1 MQWQILMTLWT
12 MPCLLEFI
20 ECGKITLSH
29 RYRTCFPF
37 YEILTSLWLLTK
49 ARFDSTTQM
58 DPGPTTKLL
67 DVAGGTGDIAFRF
80 MNKVCMF
87 SYVYEYAILYSGG
100 QRGPEHWGWCQCS
113 CVRYQQVNAPG
124 LFAFSNEMKNPTSH
138 LRWVNRGQVVW
149 GTPPAYLGLR
159 ATHRCQTILLFG

>member
-1 MQWQILMTLWT
+1 

-20 ECGKITLSH
+20 ESGKITLSH

-37 YEILTSLWLLTK
+37 YEILTLLWLLTE
-49 ARFDSTTQM
+49 AQNDLTTQM

-100 QRGPEHWGWCQCS
+100 QRGPEH
-113 CVRYQQVNAPG
+113 
-124 LFAFSNEMKNPTSH
+124 
-138 LRWVNRGQVVW
+138 
-149 GTPPAYLGLR
+149 
-159 ATHRCQTILLFG
+159 